1 MTILAPTFATLI
13 GAGICLLA
21 FGSVYERWMHRES
34 FYQANR
40 LYLLLTPFLALLIPH
55 LQLDVLLS
63 QSIPAVQLLE
73 KTQSLSIIWLRGRLG
88 GGNQAAFTLGKLL
101 LGIYFFGVAITLGK
115 SLIGFG
121 RILSWIRQ
129 GKVTAMDNWH
139 WVSQAKA
146 PETASFFKYIFWNQD
161 LPIPPMVL
169 QHELIHVRQGHSW
182 DVVLMETWV
191 ALYWFNPFIY
201 RLRQRLQET
210 HEFIAD
216 AGVIET
222 EGSAYAYA
230 CLLTSQQ
237 QKPTQMLYNTFAAQ
251 LRSRLLRMTQQA
263 SPRWK
268 VLQFAV
274 CLPLILSL
282 GMFFSVNFL
291 QALPIDNDQQSL
303 QQVIKKWEQ
312 TPVIATTTTTGLI
325 STPEKTHQTLH
336 SAGMMTLAALPQ
348 DTTSPQTIVVTSS
361 DKSGNAIDIKG
372 KNAKMLVIVDGKKVG
387 TMGNGGEAVISN
399 MNADNIS
406 TVTVLKG
413 ESATA
418 VYGAEGQDGVVI
430 VNTKTDSDDKMVVK
444 VNSSAD
450 VSFTVSSHNSADGV
464 GTSSSFSTTS
474 SGSRPLIVIDGK
486 IIGRME
492 AADKES
498 PLNKMNPD
506 DIDSINVLK
515 GEKATKKYGAD
526 GENGVIEVI
535 LKKRKK

>member
-1 MTILAPTFATLI
+1 MTILAPSFATLI

-34 FYQANR
+34 FFQANR
-40 LYLLLTPFLALLIPH
+40 LYLLLTPFLGLLIPH

-63 QSIPAVQLLE
+63 QSIPAVKLLE

-88 GGNQAAFTLGKLL
+88 GANQSAFTMGKLL

-121 RILSWIRQ
+121 RILGWIRQ
-129 GKVTAMDNWH
+129 GKVTAMGNWY

-146 PETASFFKYIFWNQD
+146 PETASFFKYIFWNQE

-216 AGVIET
+216 AAVIET

-230 CLLTSQQ
+230 CLLASQQ
-237 QKPTQMLYNTFAAQ
+237 QKPTPMLYNTFAAQ

-312 TPVIATTTTTGLI
+312 TPVISTTTSSVLTKSQRKALELPHLKDI
-325 STPEKTHQTLH
+325 
-336 SAGMMTLAALPQ
+336 MTLAELPQ
-348 DTTSPQTIVVTSS
+348 DTTPQTIVVSASANSS
-361 DKSGNAIDIKG
+361 HTLEIKG
-372 KNAKMLVIVDGKKVG
+372 ANSKMLVVVDGKKVG
-387 TMGNGGEAVISN
+387 TMANGGEAVISTIN
-399 MNADNIS
+399 TDHIG

-418 VYGAEGQDGVVI
+418 VYGAEGQDGVII
-430 VNTKTDSDDKMVVK
+430 VNTKTKPDDNMVVK

-450 VSFTVSSHNSADGV
+450 GYSYTMSSNNSTDGV
-464 GTSSSFSTTS
+464 GTSSSVSTTS
-474 SGSRPLIVIDGK
+474 SSGRPLIVIDGK

-498 PLNKMNPD
+498 PLNKLNPS

-515 GEKATKKYGAD
+515 GENATKKYGAD
-526 GENGVIEVI
+526 GENGVIEVT

>member
-1 MTILAPTFATLI
+1 MYVSLI
-13 GAGICLLA
+13 SLWCW
-21 FGSVYERWMHRES
+21 VR
-34 FYQANR
+34 
-40 LYLLLTPFLALLIPH
+40 LLL
-55 LQLDVLLS
+55 D
-63 QSIPAVQLLE
+63 
-73 KTQSLSIIWLRGRLG
+73 LG
-88 GGNQAAFTLGKLL
+88 
-101 LGIYFFGVAITLGK
+101 YFF
-115 SLIGFG
+115 S
-121 RILSWIRQ
+121 
-129 GKVTAMDNWH
+129 
-139 WVSQAKA
+139 
-146 PETASFFKYIFWNQD
+146 
-161 LPIPPMVL
+161 
-169 QHELIHVRQGHSW
+169 
-182 DVVLMETWV
+182 WV
-191 ALYWFNPFIY
+191 ALFWFNPFIY

-216 AGVIET
+216 AAVIAA

-274 CLPLILSL
+274 CLPLMLSL

-291 QALPIDNDQQSL
+291 QALPVDNGEQSL
-303 QQVIKKWEQ
+303 REVIKKWEQ
-312 TPVIATTTTTGLI
+312 TPVIARTTTAGLI
-325 STPEKTHQTLH
+325 HTNKKTLQNLP

-348 DTTSPQTIVVTSS
+348 DTTPQTIVITSS
-361 DKSGNAIDIKG
+361 DRSGNAIEIKG
-372 KNAKMLVIVDGKKVG
+372 KNAKMLVVVDGKKVG

-430 VNTKTDSDDKMVVK
+430 VNTKTNSEDKMVVK
-444 VNSSAD
+444 VNSGAD
-450 VSFTVSSHNSADGV
+450 VSFTMSSNNSADGV
-464 GTSSSFSTTS
+464 GTSSSVITTS
-474 SGSRPLIVIDGK
+474 SGSRPLIVVNGK

-492 AADKES
+492 TNDKES

-515 GEKATKKYGAD
+515 GENATKKYGAD
-526 GENGVIEVI
+526 GENGVIEI
-535 LKKRKK
+535 LLKKRKK